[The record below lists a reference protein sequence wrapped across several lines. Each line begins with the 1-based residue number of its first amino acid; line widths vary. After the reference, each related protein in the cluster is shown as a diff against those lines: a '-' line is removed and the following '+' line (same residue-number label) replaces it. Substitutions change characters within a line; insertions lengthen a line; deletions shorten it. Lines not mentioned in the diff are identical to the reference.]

1 MIHQGSGGADGRG
14 DRMRG
19 MPIPSRA
26 LKDHLEGSLDHY
38 ASQAWPQLEEVTI
51 RWRGSYGYLVGHL
64 PDDDLPLAR
73 LEYLGDPQR
82 WGFALYQ
89 ASTENYQETVL
100 PSGQWTG
107 TPNEVLDCACAV
119 HLAELEEH

>member
-1 MIHQGSGGADGRG
+1 
-14 DRMRG
+14 

-26 LKDHLEGSLDHY
+26 LKDQVEGSLDHY

-51 RWRGSYGYLVGHL
+51 GWRGSYGHLVGHL

-73 LEYLGDPQR
+73 IEYLGDPQQ

-100 PSGQWTG
+100 PSGQRTG
-107 TPNEVLDCACAV
+107 TPNEALDCAAAV
-119 HLAELEEH
+119 HLAALGEH

>member
-1 MIHQGSGGADGRG
+1 
-14 DRMRG
+14 MRG

-26 LKDHLEGSLDHY
+26 LKDQVEGSLDHY

-51 RWRGSYGYLVGHL
+51 GWRGSYGYLVGHS

-73 LEYLGDPQR
+73 IEYLGDPQH
-82 WGFALYQ
+82 WAFALYQ

-107 TPNEVLDCACAV
+107 TPKEALDCACAV
-119 HLAELEEH
+119 HLAALGEHGA

>member
-1 MIHQGSGGADGRG
+1 
-14 DRMRG
+14 

-26 LKDHLEGSLDHY
+26 LKDQVEGSLDHY

-51 RWRGSYGYLVGHL
+51 GWRGSYGYLVGHS

-73 LEYLGDPQR
+73 IEYLGDPQH
-82 WGFALYQ
+82 WAFALYQ

-107 TPNEVLDCACAV
+107 TPKEALDCACAV
-119 HLAELEEH
+119 HLAALGEHGA

>member
-1 MIHQGSGGADGRG
+1 
-14 DRMRG
+14 

-26 LKDHLEGSLDHY
+26 LKDHIEGSLDHY

-51 RWRGSYGYLVGHL
+51 RWRGSYGYLVAHL

-73 LEYLGDPQR
+73 LEYLGDPQQ

-89 ASTENYQETVL
+89 PSTENYQETVL
-100 PSGQWTG
+100 PSGLRTG
-107 TPNEVLDCACAV
+107 TPNEALDCACTV
-119 HLAELEEH
+119 HLAELGEHGA

>member
-1 MIHQGSGGADGRG
+1 
-14 DRMRG
+14 MRG

-26 LKDHLEGSLDHY
+26 LKDQVEGSLDHY

-51 RWRGSYGYLVGHL
+51 GWRGSYGYLVGHL

-73 LEYLGDPQR
+73 IEYLGDPQQ

-107 TPNEVLDCACAV
+107 TPNEALDCACAV
-119 HLAELEEH
+119 HLSALGEH